1 MQPLLCHHLLHY
13 FLSHCEFLLTLNC
26 IICNFVLTHHIH
38 TLNWGGGE
46 GMATLPP
53 FRGLCNLECPKKLP
67 TQMLHFHYK
76 IPGNAQNTP
85 SPWKKRIKGMITDEQ
100 K

>member
-1 MQPLLCHHLLHY
+1 
-13 FLSHCEFLLTLNC
+13 
-26 IICNFVLTHHIH
+26 
-38 TLNWGGGE
+38 
-46 GMATLPP
+46 MATLPP